1 MGRQR
6 LVQLLIVL
14 LAGFWSIAMGV
25 LGLWLIAEPHT
36 GLLGHK
42 PVSISAGTCALCAAQ
57 LIFIDC
63 VAIRLF
69 PNPHPTMWLLTRST
83 NVVILGAS
91 MCVLLIAAMGAG
103 V

>member
-6 LVQLLIVL
+6 LLQLLIVL
-14 LAGFWSIAMGV
+14 LAGFWSVALGV
-25 LGLWLIAEPHT
+25 LGLWLIAESHT
-36 GLLGHK
+36 GILEQWA
-42 PVSISAGTCALCAAQ
+42 VSVSAGICALCAAQ
-57 LIFIDC
+57 LIFVDC

-69 PNPHPTMWLLTRST
+69 PNPHPSVGLLTRSA
-83 NVVILGAS
+83 NVVILGVS